1 VSLPFDAPQWFAAI
15 GRYHAAW
22 PWAPTV
28 LMALAFAFLGGV
40 LGLKPRR
47 QRVLALV
54 LAALWLWAGMAFHA
68 LHLTAATP
76 AAWAFAVLFAGSAAA
91 FAWQG
96 AVRGRLYFALPAG
109 WRTWAGAALVAAALV
124 LHPLAHALLGH
135 AHPATPS
142 FGTPSALV
150 LFTLGVLL
158 WLQPPA
164 PRAVWVAPLLWA
176 GMGGAAAAWLG
187 LWPDL
192 ALLVAAALALA
203 ARSRSQ
209 PTVTSPAHSPPQ
221 SAAHSPAQSAAG
233 SVAGSAAGSVA
244 HSSAGSAVRP
254 PNPPPAPPPAR
265 G

>member
-1 VSLPFDAPQWFAAI
+1 MSLPFDAPQWFAAI

-28 LMALAFAFLGGV
+28 LMALALAFLGGV
-40 LGLKPRR
+40 VALKPRR

-68 LHLTAATP
+68 LHLTAVTP
-76 AAWAFAVLFAGSAAA
+76 AAWAFAVLFAGGAAA

-158 WLQPPA
+158 WLQPPV

-192 ALLVAAALALA
+192 ALLVAAVLALA
-203 ARSRSQ
+203 PRSRSQ
-209 PTVTSPAHSPPQ
+209 PAVN
-221 SAAHSPAQSAAG
+221 
-233 SVAGSAAGSVA
+233 
-244 HSSAGSAVRP
+244 SAVRP
-254 PNPPPAPPPAR
+254 AANPAANPAVRPPARPPAPPPAR